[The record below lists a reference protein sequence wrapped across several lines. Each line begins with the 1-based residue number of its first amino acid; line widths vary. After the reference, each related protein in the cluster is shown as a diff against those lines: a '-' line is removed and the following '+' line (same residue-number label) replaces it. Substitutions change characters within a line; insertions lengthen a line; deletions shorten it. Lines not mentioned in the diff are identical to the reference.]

1 MEINTGQTP
10 LLSHA
15 THDNKSSSQLMK
27 TARKDARLSVTFPCS
42 SRVFPRPPFGLR
54 NALRVICSTPQ
65 RRCARSLRCAGR
77 RFWGGPGA
85 LHRFLHAAFACC
97 MYFCIRLHVFFCS
110 THRYVSL
117 VCRAGAGKVRA
128 RLRLASRCCGFATCG
143 LPAGTPMDVWLR

>member
-1 MEINTGQTP
+1 MQTCKHP
-10 LLSHA
+10 HHSLNHPPISQPKRYNSKNMQGFQTAICSPKSHLL
-15 THDNKSSSQLMK
+15 
-27 TARKDARLSVTFPCS
+27 
-42 SRVFPRPPFGLR
+42 
-54 NALRVICSTPQ
+54 ICSTPHTDK
-65 RRCARSLRCAGR
+65 RSCARSLRCAGR